1 MAAKAKPLPRDIVGK
16 VLVSA
21 KLLARLGCF
30 LNSLH
35 NPIINEAAARALAR
49 KSGPAAGRVNSD
61 DILQASQKVLSS
73 SLTELANLLKSCET
87 SHARK
92 KAS

>member
-1 MAAKAKPLPRDIVGK
+1 MAAKAKPLPRDIGK
-16 VLVSA
+16 VLVPA
-21 KLLARLGCF
+21 KLLATLGCF

-35 NPIINEAAARALAR
+35 NPIINEAAERALSR
-49 KSGPAAGRVNSD
+49 KSGPTAGRVTPD
-61 DILQASQKVLSS
+61 DILQASQSVLSS
-73 SLTELANLLKSCET
+73 SLTGLADLLCGT